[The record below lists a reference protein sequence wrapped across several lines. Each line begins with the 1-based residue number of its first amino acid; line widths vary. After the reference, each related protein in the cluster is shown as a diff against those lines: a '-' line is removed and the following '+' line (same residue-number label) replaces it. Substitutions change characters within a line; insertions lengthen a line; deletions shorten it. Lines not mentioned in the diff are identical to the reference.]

1 MKFNMLRDI
10 EKVMCNERNRNV
22 YQRDRRFCFH
32 FKGVSYFLTG
42 IEIGVPVA
50 GVKLDKNR
58 IMVCDGVESVEEV
71 KASA

>member
-10 EKVMCNERNRNV
+10 EKVMRNERNRNV

-42 IEIGVPVA
+42 IEIAVI
-50 GVKLDKNR
+50 KNYL
-58 IMVCDGVESVEEV
+58 
-71 KASA
+71 